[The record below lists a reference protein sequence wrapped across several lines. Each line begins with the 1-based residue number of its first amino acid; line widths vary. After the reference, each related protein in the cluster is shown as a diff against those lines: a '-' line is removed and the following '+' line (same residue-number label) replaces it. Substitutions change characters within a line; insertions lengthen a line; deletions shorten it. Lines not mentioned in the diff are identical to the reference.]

1 MVRIEVKKL
10 NEGELILGMEVE
22 NETPE
27 DVVMCALH
35 GAVGTARKVMG
46 KGSADPWFAK
56 QMGQRLERKL
66 LDQEGLRTSEGVEG
80 KEAKFIAALYGMNA
94 GEQK

>member
-10 NEGELILGMEVE
+10 NERELILGVEVE
-22 NETPE
+22 NETPA

-46 KGSADPWFAK
+46 KESAAPPVCETDGPAV
-56 QMGQRLERKL
+56 GGTVAPTRR
-66 LDQEGLRTSEGVEG
+66 RTGRS
-80 KEAKFIAALYGMNA
+80 LA
-94 GEQK
+94 GG

>member
-10 NEGELILGMEVE
+10 NKGEFVLGMEVE
-22 NETPE
+22 NETPA

-46 KGSADPWFAK
+46 KDSADPWFAK
-56 QMGQRLERKL
+56 QMGQHLEKLL
-66 LDQEGLRTSEGVEG
+66 LDQEGLRTTEGVEG
-80 KEAKFIAALYGMNA
+80 KEAKFMAALYGMNA
-94 GEQK
+94 GGEK

>member
-10 NEGELILGMEVE
+10 NERELILGVEVE
-22 NETPE
+22 NETPA

-35 GAVGTARKVMG
+35 GAVGTARKVMA
-46 KGSADPWFAK
+46 ADPWFAK
-56 QMGQRLERKL
+56 RMGQRLEREL
-66 LDQEGLRTSEGVEG
+66 LDQEGLRTTEGVEG
-80 KEAKFIAALYGMNA
+80 KEAKFMAALYGMNA

>member
-10 NEGELILGMEVE
+10 NEREFILSVEVE
-22 NETPE
+22 NETPA

-35 GAVGTARKVMG
+35 GAVGTARKMMG
-46 KGSADPWFAK
+46 KGSADPRFAK
-56 QMGQRLERKL
+56 QMGRRLEKLL
-66 LDQEGLRTSEGVEG
+66 LDQEGLRTTKGVEG
-80 KEAKFIAALYGMNA
+80 KEAKFMAALYGMNA

>member
-1 MVRIEVKKL
+1 
-10 NEGELILGMEVE
+10 MEVE
-22 NETPE
+22 NETPA

-56 QMGQRLERKL
+56 RMGQRLEREL
-66 LDQEGLRTSEGVEG
+66 LDQEGLRTTEGVEG
-80 KEAKFIAALYGMNA
+80 KEAKFMAALYGMNA
-94 GEQK
+94 GGEK

>member
-46 KGSADPWFAK
+46 KGSADPWFANRWASVWK
-56 QMGQRLERKL
+56 GSCWTRRAC
-66 LDQEGLRTSEGVEG
+66 GRPR
-80 KEAKFIAALYGMNA
+80 A
-94 GEQK
+94 

>member
-1 MVRIEVKKL
+1 
-10 NEGELILGMEVE
+10 
-22 NETPE
+22 
-27 DVVMCALH
+27 
-35 GAVGTARKVMG
+35 MG

-56 QMGQRLERKL
+56 RMGQRLEREL
-66 LDQEGLRTSEGVEG
+66 LDQEGLRTTEGVEG

>member
-35 GAVGTARKVMG
+35 GAVGTAR
-46 KGSADPWFAK
+46 
-56 QMGQRLERKL
+56 R
-66 LDQEGLRTSEGVEG
+66 
-80 KEAKFIAALYGMNA
+80 
-94 GEQK
+94 

>member
-56 QMGQRLERKL
+56 RMGQRLEREL
-66 LDQEGLRTSEGVEG
+66 LDQKGLRTTEGVEG
-80 KEAKFIAALYGMNA
+80 KEAKFMAALYGMNA
-94 GEQK
+94 GGEK